1 MTIDL
6 ARSFASGARAYEMY
20 RPPYPAALFDD
31 IRRIAGAGW
40 QRRVLDIGA
49 GTGRAA
55 LELARRGARIDAVE
69 PSDDMLSVLT
79 GRLADEGLT
88 SRVTVRKGTFEDIAV
103 GSAYGAVVA
112 AQSFHWTDRST
123 RWSRLASLLSSDAR
137 AFLFW
142 ERVGALSGA
151 PRPSRDRAC
160 VRGDCAELPADLP
173 RELGSRM
180 WADEEIDAHPDVR
193 LETRKTYTWTHH
205 MPVSED
211 TACSAPSRST
221 RSLPQ
226 ALRRRLFEAL
236 APVVGDTVRLTG
248 TTLLLVVAPA

>member
-142 ERVGALSGA
+142 NAWALYPEHHDLRGIARVYAAIA
-151 PRPSRDRAC
+151 P
-160 VRGDCAELPADLP
+160 ELPADLP

-205 MPVSED
+205 MPVSEYIGLLR
-211 TACSAPSRST
+211 TVSQYAVAPE
-221 RSLPQ
+221 